1 MTDLTIN
8 QVYAIGAP
16 IVLAMILIEVFFSSI
31 YNKNLYKKDDTLCT
45 IGLLTGNILMVFA
58 LKGITL
64 ALHFYLFQFK
74 LFNLSALMP
83 VWALWI
89 LTFVMIDLV
98 FYFYHR
104 ISHRVNFL
112 WAIHMSHHSSEEM
125 NFAVSFRQAWFG
137 PISKLPFFMV
147 LPLIGFDPTIIA
159 VAGVVSTLWGI
170 VGHTQIVGK
179 LGPLEWIFN
188 TPSHHRVH
196 HGANRQYIDKN
207 YGNLLIIWDR
217 MFGTYT
223 PQKPE
228 LDPVYGTATPLNSW
242 NPVWANFQVFSI
254 MIKDTIKTKSWK
266 DKFRVWFSETYWRPE
281 DCIEEKNPKDF
292 YKKFNPKITY
302 DIKIFSFIQMLF
314 TIAVSGSVLTFVT
327 AHQYSEIATFGI
339 LIIVISMLTSY
350 LMQSKTV
357 AYRLLMFFSFFSIF
371 GIYYFEMLSLE
382 LLSTKLILAQ
392 FYLNILAVITIYGTQ
407 SLQNINL
414 LRTKT
419 K

>member
-74 LFNLSALMP
+74 LFNLSALIP

-147 LPLIGFDPTIIA
+147 LPLLGFDPTIIA

-179 LGPLEWIFN
+179 LGPFEWIFN

-196 HGANRQYIDKN
+196 HGANSQYIDKN

-217 MFGTYT
+217 MFGTFE
-223 PQKPE
+223 PE
-228 LDPVYGTATPLNSW
+228 DEPVKFGLVRNVDTF
-242 NPVWANFQVFSI
+242 NPTKITFMGWIDIFKNMKNASNFSEAIYFLLGPP
-254 MIKDTIKTKSWK
+254 KTKTNH
-266 DKFRVWFSETYWRPE
+266 ETY
-281 DCIEEKNPKDF
+281 F
-292 YKKFNPKITY
+292 
-302 DIKIFSFIQMLF
+302 IFSFCI
-314 TIAVSGSVLTFVT
+314 T
-327 AHQYSEIATFGI
+327 
-339 LIIVISMLTSY
+339 
-350 LMQSKTV
+350 
-357 AYRLLMFFSFFSIF
+357 FSFFF
-371 GIYYFEMLSLE
+371 
-382 LLSTKLILAQ
+382 
-392 FYLNILAVITIYGTQ
+392 
-407 SLQNINL
+407 
-414 LRTKT
+414 
-419 K
+419 

>member
-112 WAIHMSHHSSEEM
+112 WAIHM
-125 NFAVSFRQAWFG
+125 
-137 PISKLPFFMV
+137 
-147 LPLIGFDPTIIA
+147 
-159 VAGVVSTLWGI
+159 LWGI

-196 HGANRQYIDKN
+196 HGANCQYIDKN

-217 MFGTYT
+217 MFGTFE
-223 PQKPE
+223 PE
-228 LDPVYGTATPLNSW
+228 DEPVKFGLVRNVNTF
-242 NPVWANFQVFSI
+242 NPTKITFMGWIDIFKNMKNASNLSEAIYFLLGPP
-254 MIKDTIKTKSWK
+254 KTK
-266 DKFRVWFSETYWRPE
+266 
-281 DCIEEKNPKDF
+281 N
-292 YKKFNPKITY
+292 
-302 DIKIFSFIQMLF
+302 
-314 TIAVSGSVLTFVT
+314 
-327 AHQYSEIATFGI
+327 
-339 LIIVISMLTSY
+339 
-350 LMQSKTV
+350 
-357 AYRLLMFFSFFSIF
+357 
-371 GIYYFEMLSLE
+371 
-382 LLSTKLILAQ
+382 
-392 FYLNILAVITIYGTQ
+392 
-407 SLQNINL
+407 
-414 LRTKT
+414 
-419 K
+419 